1 VSERTKADLTLV
13 DVWICA
19 VQECPGLDPIWC
31 MLKIMDLFTIFVLNN
46 DDVIRK
52 MIPYRSDDD

>member
-1 VSERTKADLTLV
+1 MADLTLV

-19 VQECPGLDPIWC
+19 VQTCPGLDPIWS